1 MNSLYFEV
9 IEDFDHL
16 WENYQI
22 GLKKRGEKK
31 SSFQLATESQQ
42 FTLAVRLKATR
53 TSTNFPGSEGIHQV
67 AFLYAFPDASLGL
80 DVFHHYSFM

>member
-16 WENYQI
+16 WENYQ
-22 GLKKRGEKK
+22 RGEKK
-31 SSFQLATESQQ
+31 SSFQLANESQQ